1 MLTHVAFGFTV
12 APFIILGLKDS
23 LTVWARV
30 YFYCPIGV
38 ALCFALFSRSLPF
51 RRKLQK
57 MQERRVASPKAI
69 EKVVKEEK
77 MKERAD
83 QKEPVLGLPEDPEAE
98 VDEIVREVRRE
109 IEERRRRGSLKGSV
123 DIRKLVDDT
132 LKELKKK

>member
-1 MLTHVAFGFTV
+1 
-12 APFIILGLKDS
+12 
-23 LTVWARV
+23 
-30 YFYCPIGV
+30 
-38 ALCFALFSRSLPF
+38 
-51 RRKLQK
+51 